1 MYYDLL
7 IWWKVYSGSMILI
20 FLQMDVKYLAAYLSH
35 LDYPRES
42 EHHMC
47 CNRHSFSLKQHIPPL
62 GELLSAEVSLSC
74 TGVFANRD
82 MLFIV
87 SIMGNKR
94 FARLRWQC
102 YGGFSPVARPVRV
115 YLSIHLFTYQVAR
128 KSLIWDSPRH
138 PEITQS
144 RTYIRLLWKYI
155 KQMYDCQ
162 QAFCF
167 SSSFLGNALKA
178 RKGMITLT
186 NPYITTKLPIP
197 THNQSRF
204 IDLFKFPYWTNKS
217 TAAIMTETMSLTVCA
232 TATPVNPNIACMI
245 YRQGISN
252 APCRRTEI
260 SVARKALPAACRKLL
275 LR

>member
-74 TGVFANRD
+74 AGVFANRD

-94 FARLRWQC
+94 FARLQWQR

-115 YLSIHLFTYQVAR
+115 YLSIHLFTYQATR
-128 KSLIWDSPRH
+128 KPLIWDSTRH
-138 PEITQS
+138 PEMSQS
-144 RTYIRLLWKYI
+144 RTYIRLIRKYI

-162 QAFCF
+162 QAFSLF
-167 SSSFLGNALKA
+167 HHYYVTENFL
-178 RKGMITLT
+178 
-186 NPYITTKLPIP
+186 P
-197 THNQSRF
+197 
-204 IDLFKFPYWTNKS
+204 
-217 TAAIMTETMSLTVCA
+217 
-232 TATPVNPNIACMI
+232 
-245 YRQGISN
+245 
-252 APCRRTEI
+252 
-260 SVARKALPAACRKLL
+260 
-275 LR
+275 